1 MLGFPKIKG
10 LRRTIDSISHREGST
25 VKGTTALNNICTGK
39 LQDILYEYNVE
50 YKGYGA
56 GRWWGNNAIET
67 AIKIPVFPNNA
78 FCSYLLGSGNP

>member
-50 YKGYGA
+50 CKGYGA
-56 GRWWGNNAIET
+56 GR
-67 AIKIPVFPNNA
+67 
-78 FCSYLLGSGNP
+78 